1 MLSELFDQLIHG
13 LLLFVSY
20 LLLGLLSV
28 LVFAL
33 IGQVLGWLIW
43 RLAYYRRRLRGGI
56 TEQRSLTMRQLIQSL
71 MNAVAVLLGI
81 IFLLGQVTTPTAL
94 TTALGLFS
102 AGIGFAARPFISDVL
117 CGIQLLVQDQFAIG
131 EKVEIGDRNVIGVV
145 EEVSLTRTLLRGE
158 NGELWTVPNGDVRTI
173 RNFTRGSFS
182 AAHIHLT
189 LPTAQFEEALAVLQ
203 EVIADP
209 GPDVLEPPE
218 IISETGQM
226 GESTELM
233 LKVKA
238 RHGTAPQVRR
248 RLLAR
253 LYEALAA
260 HAIITRASDGAPPT
274 YSGTSWHTFAKENRR
289 FLC

>member
-1 MLSELFDQLIHG
+1 MLSELLDQLING

-20 LLLGLLSV
+20 LLIGVLSV

-33 IGQVLGWLIW
+33 LGQVLGWLIW

-71 MNAVAVLLGI
+71 MNALAVLLGV

-218 IISETGQM
+218 IISESGQM
-226 GESTELM
+226 GASTELM

-238 RHGTAPQVRR
+238 RHGAAPQVRR

-260 HAIITRASDGAPPT
+260 HAIITRASEGAPPT
-274 YSGTSWHTFAKENRR
+274 HSDVTNP
-289 FLC
+289 

>member
-1 MLSELFDQLIHG
+1 MLSELLDQLING

-20 LLLGLLSV
+20 LLIGLLSV

-71 MNAVAVLLGI
+71 MNALAVLLGV

-131 EKVEIGDRNVIGVV
+131 EKVEIGDRSVIGVV

-189 LPTAQFEEALAVLQ
+189 LPTAQFEDALAVLQ

-238 RHGTAPQVRR
+238 RHGAAPQVRR

-253 LYEALAA
+253 LHEALAA
-260 HAIITRASDGAPPT
+260 HAIFPRASDGAPPT
-274 YSGTSWHTFAKENRR
+274 HSDVTNP
-289 FLC
+289 